1 MADYGLLYSNVTR
14 LGYVFAETSGN
25 SEGSAKHQLLGFC
38 EYNFPEIRTLDSL
51 RGGLLFT
58 LSLL

>member
-25 SEGSAKHQLLGFC
+25 SEGSAKHQLLGF
-38 EYNFPEIRTLDSL
+38 L
-51 RGGLLFT
+51 
-58 LSLL
+58 